1 MFEVL
6 KWDAE
11 KRISE
16 RPFPGQQK
24 EMTDFMDMGRWVHED
39 LLTIKDVCN
48 WFVLH
53 KVNDLHQKKMSRYF
67 FCCSCPGVEKNFC
80 MIRGR
85 ASFIAGHDGDDVL
98 FASQKIIDYRPVQIS
113 SK

>member
-1 MFEVL
+1 MGCR
-6 KWDAE
+6 K
-11 KRISE
+11 KISE

-24 EMTDFMDMGRWVHED
+24 EMTDFMDMGRWIHED
-39 LLTIKDVCN
+39 LLAIKDVCN
-48 WFVLH
+48 LFGFH
-53 KVNDLHQKKMSRYF
+53 KVNDLHQKRMSRYF
-67 FCCSCPGVEKNFC
+67 CCCSCPGVGNNFC

-85 ASFIAGHDGDDVL
+85 ASFIAGHDGDDML